1 MGVSGGNLNVK
12 NIPMGENGRE
22 WSNGLYDCTIGTCK
36 SFVAINYKL
45 QSASYVPRYTDTF
58 RNLGLCACCCP
69 CVIYAKNKRRYDH
82 MSTKGTPDPDSGGG
96 CCSCDCIMYSL
107 VGWCG
112 VNWLLQVRQTLWK
125 CRAWFWM
132 TMLVHAT
139 RQCSQK
145 VQHQRR
151 SMQRLPHFF
160 LLYVLRVSSGISR
173 TGVGGEELH
182 WFCTICIEFSFLAPR
197 TSYRIPTTA
206 TAEKWKWQLIWRNAA
221 PDSSLVDWNIGEP
234 WSSSVEEVLDYYFK
248 CPSSH

>member
-112 VNWLLQVRQTLWK
+112 VNWLLQVRQTL
-125 CRAWFWM
+125 
-132 TMLVHAT
+132 
-139 RQCSQK
+139 
-145 VQHQRR
+145 
-151 SMQRLPHFF
+151 
-160 LLYVLRVSSGISR
+160 
-173 TGVGGEELH
+173 
-182 WFCTICIEFSFLAPR
+182 
-197 TSYRIPTTA
+197 
-206 TAEKWKWQLIWRNAA
+206 
-221 PDSSLVDWNIGEP
+221 
-234 WSSSVEEVLDYYFK
+234 
-248 CPSSH
+248 